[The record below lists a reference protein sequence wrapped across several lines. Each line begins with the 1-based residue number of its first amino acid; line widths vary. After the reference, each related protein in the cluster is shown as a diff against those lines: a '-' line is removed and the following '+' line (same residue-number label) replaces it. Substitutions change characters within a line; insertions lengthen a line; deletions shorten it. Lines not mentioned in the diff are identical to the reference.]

1 MTILLRLCVLIIV
14 MTFALC
20 TVAQPA
26 LSQQADSMLQLPSGY
41 LDKVSSKANQL
52 EQKLDKKTDKALQQM
67 MALEQ
72 KMKKKLF
79 KTDSLKAKEIFGNAE
94 QKYKDL
100 EQRLTSKLSGKQYI
114 PSLDTLSTSLK
125 FLQQNPQLTSQ
136 LKGGEQK
143 LNNALGKVNGLENKF
158 QKADEIKK
166 FLKDRKQFLKDQ
178 LGQLGFVKELKKL
191 NKQVYYY
198 SEQLN
203 EYKAMLKDHKKAERK
218 ALELLSKT
226 KLFQDFMRKNSMLAS
241 LFRMPGNSDD
251 ALTQANLAGLQTRV
265 QVNSLIQQQI
275 GTGGPNGQAQFQ
287 QNIRDAQSQINQ
299 LKNKITQSGGGSSD
313 DIMPEGFKPNDQ
325 KTKSFWNRIE
335 VGTNTQSQK
344 ASNYFPVTSDIGL
357 SLGYKL
363 NDKSIIGIGAS
374 YKLGWGRG
382 WNHIKLTNEGAG
394 LRSFI
399 DWKIKG
405 SFWVSGGY
413 EQNYKAAFRDFD
425 LLRDYSAWQQSGLIG
440 LSKVISVKSKFFK
453 KTKVQL
459 LWDFLSYQQIPR
471 TQPVLFRIGYNIR

>member
-1 MTILLRLCVLIIV
+1 MLKHLIQTITFILLILQLG
-14 MTFALC
+14 
-20 TVAQPA
+20 AQSA
-26 LSQQADSMLQLPSGY
+26 TAQQEDSILQQLPSKY
-41 LDKVSSKANQL
+41 LDKVSSAANQL

-100 EQRLTSKLSGKQYI
+100 EQRLSSKLSGKQYI

-136 LKGGEQK
+136 VKGGEQK

-166 FLKDRKQFLKDQ
+166 FLKERKQFLKDQ

-198 SEQLN
+198 TEQLN

-241 LFRMPGNSDD
+241 LFRLPGNSDD
-251 ALTQANLAGLQTRV
+251 ALTQANLAGLQTRA
-265 QVNSLIQQQI
+265 QVNNLIQQQI
-275 GTGGPNGQAQFQ
+275 AAGGPNAQAQFQ
-287 QNIRDAQSQINQ
+287 QNLQEAQGKLNE
-299 LKNKITQSGGGSSD
+299 LKNKINQLGGGSSD
-313 DIMPEGFKPNDQ
+313 MEMPEGFKPNNQ
-325 KTKSFWNRIE
+325 KTKSFLKRIE
-335 VGTNTQSQK
+335 WGTNIQSQK
-344 ASNYFPVTSDIGL
+344 ANSYWPVTSDIGL
-357 SLGYKL
+357 SVGYKP
-363 NDKSIIGIGAS
+363 NDKSVVGLGAS
-374 YKLGWGRG
+374 YKLGWGQ
-382 WNHIKLTNEGAG
+382 NIQHIKLSQQGMG
-394 LRSFI
+394 LRSFV

-413 EQNYKAAFRDFD
+413 EQNYKAAFRNFD
-425 LLRDYSAWQQSGLIG
+425 QLKNYSAWQQSGLLG
-440 LSKVISVKSKFFK
+440 LSKVVSLKTKFFK
-453 KTKVQL
+453 KTKLQL
-459 LWDFLSYQQIPR
+459 LWDFLSYQQVPR
-471 TQPVLFRIGYNIR
+471 TQPVVFRVAYNFK